1 MAEDQVKENQLVEN
15 QIETQEEPLT
25 ENTAVEETMVEEPQV
40 EEAPIEDLQTEEP
53 VSEATE
59 EIADDEELAVVDE
72 AFVEETD
79 DTSATEEVVDDAE
92 EASEAFVEEADDVFT
107 EETEA
112 EVDEE
117 FADAEEIELPAD
129 EEFEDDSEAAA
140 KQDGPVEELLLP
152 RDTLLSAGIHIGTR
166 MKTLDM
172 ASFIY
177 RVRPDGL
184 FVLDVKK
191 ADDRIRTAAKFLA
204 RYEKSKVAV
213 AATRLYAHEPVKKF
227 CEVTGSTPIIGRFIP
242 GQLSN
247 PHYSRRVDPE
257 VIVVSDPRADAQ
269 AVKEA
274 SKVGIPIVALCS
286 TDNEFTGVDFV
297 IPTNNKGR
305 RALAVIF
312 WLLARQILRERGEL
326 GADKEPMFTIE
337 DFEAKVT
344 REEEDA

>member
-1 MAEDQVKENQLVEN
+1 MKRMTEDENKRN
-15 QIETQEEPLT
+15 QPT
-25 ENTAVEETMVEEPQV
+25 E
-40 EEAPIEDLQTEEP
+40 
-53 VSEATE
+53 S
-59 EIADDEELAVVDE
+59 
-72 AFVEETD
+72 
-79 DTSATEEVVDDAE
+79 
-92 EASEAFVEEADDVFT
+92 EEADL
-107 EETEA
+107 EEPFDEQHVGEAPAAPAEA
-112 EVDEE
+112 EPVALEKPQENQAPEE
-117 FADAEEIELPAD
+117 
-129 EEFEDDSEAAA
+129 
-140 KQDGPVEELLLP
+140 QLLLP

-172 ASFIY
+172 EPFIY

-191 ADDRIRTAAKFLA
+191 TDDRIRITAKFLS
-204 RYEKSKVAV
+204 RYEHAKVAV
-213 AATRLYAHEPVKKF
+213 AATRLYAQEPVRKF
-227 CEVTGSTPIIGRFIP
+227 CQLTGATPLVGRFIP

-247 PHYSRRVDPE
+247 PQYPGRIDPE

-286 TDNEFTGVDFV
+286 TDNEFAGVDLV

-312 WLLARQILRERGEL
+312 WLLTRQLLRERGEL
-326 GADKEPMFTIE
+326 APDRDLPATIE

-344 REEEDA
+344 REEEEEA

>member
-1 MAEDQVKENQLVEN
+1 LAEDQVKESQPVEN
-15 QIETQEEPLT
+15 QPEEEEKTLT
-25 ENTAVEETMVEEPQV
+25 ENTIEETIVEEP
-40 EEAPIEDLQTEEP
+40 
-53 VSEATE
+53 
-59 EIADDEELAVVDE
+59 VVDE
-72 AFVEETD
+72 SCSCE
-79 DTSATEEVVDDAE
+79 SVVDESCSCEPLAVD
-92 EASEAFVEEADDVFT
+92 DDVLDQF
-107 EETEA
+107 
-112 EVDEE
+112 VDEE
-117 FADAEEIELPAD
+117 SVKEE
-129 EEFEDDSEAAA
+129 
-140 KQDGPVEELLLP
+140 KQDVPVAEELLLP
-152 RDTLLSAGIHIGTR
+152 RDALLSAGIHIGTR

-191 ADDRIRTAAKFLA
+191 TDDRIRVAAKFLA
-204 RYEKSKVAV
+204 RYEKAKVAV
-213 AATRLYAHEPVKKF
+213 SATRLYAHEPVKKF

-247 PHYSRRVDPE
+247 PQYSSRVDPE
-257 VIVVSDPRADAQ
+257 VIIVSDPRADAQ

-274 SKVGIPIVALCS
+274 SKVGIPIIALCS

-312 WLLARQILRERGEL
+312 WLLARQILRERGEIDP
-326 GADKEPMFTIE
+326 DKDPQATID

-344 REEEDA
+344 RVDDEDI

>member
-1 MAEDQVKENQLVEN
+1 MAEDKENLPVEN
-15 QIETQEEPLT
+15 QP
-25 ENTAVEETMVEEPQV
+25 VEEENQAESNVE
-40 EEAPIEDLQTEEP
+40 
-53 VSEATE
+53 
-59 EIADDEELAVVDE
+59 
-72 AFVEETD
+72 
-79 DTSATEEVVDDAE
+79 
-92 EASEAFVEEADDVFT
+92 
-107 EETEA
+107 
-112 EVDEE
+112 EVDEVE
-117 FADAEEIELPAD
+117 TSVEEVQEVSVEAD
-129 EEFEDDSEAAA
+129 ESKDES
-140 KQDGPVEELLLP
+140 QPVEELLLP

-172 ASFIY
+172 EPFIY

-191 ADDRIRTAAKFLA
+191 TDDRIRVAAKFLG

-247 PHYSRRVDPE
+247 PQYSRRVDPE
-257 VIVVSDPRADAQ
+257 IIVVSDPRADAQ

-274 SKVGIPIVALCS
+274 SAVGIPIVALCS
-286 TDNEFTGVDFV
+286 TDNEFAGVDLV

-312 WLLARQILRERGEL
+312 WLLARQMLRERGEL
-326 GADKEPMFTIE
+326 AADKDPSFTIE

-344 REEEDA
+344 RDEEEET